1 MTQFLMGLSHARPI
15 FNNNIKKKFE
25 DVKWVFRS
33 RKFKDKQQQWTKVKR
48 TNNGGHRK
56 LKIEQHKPQ

>member
-1 MTQFLMGLSHARPI
+1 MGSSHARPI
-15 FNNNIKKKFE
+15 FNNNIKKSLKMSNGYSE
-25 DVKWVFRS
+25 AVNS
-33 RKFKDKQQQWTKVKR
+33 R